1 MFSSKT
7 TKSIAKSVISSQ
19 LKRVQS
25 RWNTSWHHGVI
36 SIYNETS
43 KEGIIAV
50 ETEQEHKRR
59 EIYFHEKIREGS

>member
-1 MFSSKT
+1 MKPM
-7 TKSIAKSVISSQ
+7 K
-19 LKRVQS
+19 
-25 RWNTSWHHGVI
+25 TSWHHGVI